1 VSTNKERSRVARSYL
16 RAVLAASI
24 SNTSVYT
31 FCIVLTLLLCML
43 VARNARAAELEWFGK
58 YSHNTDAF
66 RGCPL
71 RCGRDAEPQLD
82 ALLGGATLTAGKRKR
97 WEIDI
102 AHGFKSVD
110 RGRLE
115 GSSQLDVRFYP
126 QRNKDVSP

>member
-1 VSTNKERSRVARSYL
+1 MDSSHKDRSRVARSYL
-16 RAVLAASI
+16 RAVAAASI
-24 SNTSVYT
+24 GNTAVSFY
-31 FCIVLTLLLCML
+31 IIALVLAVCF
-43 VARNARAAELEWFGK
+43 AASRAQAAELEWFGK

-71 RCGRDAEPQLD
+71 RCGKDAEPQLD

-102 AHGFKSVD
+102 AHGLKSVD

>member
-1 VSTNKERSRVARSYL
+1 MDSSRKERSRVARSYL
-16 RAVLAASI
+16 RAVAAALI
-24 SNTSVYT
+24 SNTAVYIY
-31 FCIVLTLLLCML
+31 IVALTITLCFL
-43 VARNARAAELEWFGK
+43 ASKAQAAELEWFGK

-71 RCGRDAEPQLD
+71 RCGKDAEPQLD